1 MKKILFSL
9 TALFF
14 TTPLFFAEPVQAQTP
29 RSTNEIPITTEYFA
43 KAKNSYAKDMFLVAT
58 RADSD
63 MNGFLSEEER
73 NAVTKISFMIL
84 PDKDDIDTESPDF
97 NGYPVFTKEDFKFDF
112 KGIQFFS
119 QLKEI
124 TIYQAFGDTLADN
137 YNKNNKGGYN
147 SQIVN
152 FDLLYQLE
160 NLETLRLSEANIK
173 EIDFSK
179 MKSLKKVD
187 FHNLYNLTQIK
198 ISKSSRISTLRLN
211 ACPKL
216 KQIQISTKNTT
227 LKTLDLMD
235 LKKYTSFDFNS
246 KSLKNLYVQ
255 NLPKVST
262 LALKKL
268 PKLKNVTINNLP
280 RLKSLDVSTLKN
292 LSILNIENCT
302 PITSVKFSK
311 KQRPTDIY
319 FESLPN
325 LKKFNAP
332 LHKCIMLRLY
342 NTSISNIN
350 FKSAKKLL
358 YLNLV
363 NNKIKN
369 VDLSKSKK
377 INSITLSSQYIK
389 RLTLAKRNILDSLEW
404 SSSGLKTFKVNNLNK
419 KSLTYLNLRGN
430 KIKTLNVKKFPNL
443 TSIGVDKKVK
453 VIK

>member
-1 MKKILFSL
+1 MRK
-9 TALFF
+9 
-14 TTPLFFAEPVQAQTP
+14 
-29 RSTNEIPITTEYFA
+29 
-43 KAKNSYAKDMFLVAT
+43 
-58 RADSD
+58 
-63 MNGFLSEEER
+63 
-73 NAVTKISFMIL
+73 TKI
-84 PDKDDIDTESPDF
+84 
-97 NGYPVFTKEDFKFDF
+97 VC
-112 KGIQFFS
+112 
-119 QLKEI
+119 
-124 TIYQAFGDTLADN
+124 TIGPAS
-137 YNKNNKGGYN
+137 NN
-147 SQIVN
+147 
-152 FDLLYQLE
+152 E
-160 NLETLRLSEANIK
+160 ETLTEMCKNGMNVCRLNFSHGDHKMHKKNI
-173 EIDFSK
+173 ELI
-179 MKSLKKVD
+179 KKV
-187 FHNLYNLTQIK
+187 
-198 ISKSSRISTLRLN
+198 RE
-211 ACPKL
+211 
-216 KQIQISTKNTT
+216 
-227 LKTLDLMD
+227 
-235 LKKYTSFDFNS
+235 
-246 KSLKNLYVQ
+246 
-255 NLPKVST
+255 
-262 LALKKL
+262 KL

-389 RLTLAKRNILDSLEW
+389 RLTLAKRNKLDSLEW